1 MKTKIP
7 SLPLFSLA
15 AAALVAIPSARSA
28 DVIQVANN
36 AEWNLATTWDDGA
49 APVGGNDYFTS
60 NDLGVSEETLRGPF
74 GGATFEGGSLTIVS
88 GSRLLT
94 KGSGT
99 STFTISNLIL
109 DGGRITHGDANPL
122 HILAGGLNVASSS
135 EITLSRGTGQTKS
148 FQIDSIMTGGGNLTL
163 TGGGPFVLNASGSSY
178 SGTFLGVSNV
188 ITDFNQSYAASS
200 LNLASGSMLQLDGGI
215 DLTFANVT
223 FGATTLAPGTY
234 TYAFLNSTYDAF
246 LVDGGSGSLT
256 VAAVPEPTTT
266 ALLIGAG
273 LTGLILVRRRRAARA

>member
-1 MKTKIP
+1 MT
-7 SLPLFSLA
+7 

-28 DVIQVANN
+28 DVIQVTNN

-148 FQIDSIMTGGGNLTL
+148 FQIDSIMTGSGNLTL
-163 TGGGPFVLNASGSSY
+163 TGGGPFVLNAAGSSY

-188 ITDFNQSYAASS
+188 IRTSTKARRLFP
-200 LNLASGSMLQLDGGI
+200 NLASGSMHQ
-215 DLTFANVT
+215 
-223 FGATTLAPGTY
+223 
-234 TYAFLNSTYDAF
+234 
-246 LVDGGSGSLT
+246 
-256 VAAVPEPTTT
+256 PTEASISPLPTSPSEQP
-266 ALLIGAG
+266 LS
-273 LTGLILVRRRRAARA
+273 RRALTPTPF